1 MTLVLT
7 PLFWDIIEG
16 GTGDIDLLQGGAGD
30 DYLYADQ
37 AIDFSRFINDTQT
50 PADNTR
56 DLLSGGDD
64 NDQLIGNAGSN
75 ALYGGK
81 GYDRIAAGAG
91 DDFIF
96 GDDDPGAV
104 AGLVDW
110 GLIGS
115 SSVVRGRYL

>member
-1 MTLVLT
+1 MV
-7 PLFWDIIEG
+7 
-16 GTGDIDLLQGGAGD
+16 LLQGGAGD

-37 AIDFSRFINDTQT
+37 ATDFPRFINDTQT

-75 ALYGGK
+75 TLYGGK
-81 GYDRIAAGAG
+81 GNDRIAAGAG

-96 GDDDPGAV
+96 GDVDPGVV
-104 AGLVDW
+104 ASLVDW
-110 GLIGS
+110 NLIGS
-115 SSVVRGRYL
+115 NAVVRGKMLI